1 MTARSV
7 WKSSLWLPQGAKR
20 EGGDWRLGGQGGG
33 RGGGAEVQVG
43 SCQVGGNEEG
53 RVEGSRV
60 WLVRDEQ
67 VWRKG
72 PGLRLWVSQ
81 GSPGRGLG
89 VEVWAGVT
97 WERSACR
104 RRPQSRLRLRPLRS
118 TN

>member
-1 MTARSV
+1 MLRGALGGGKGGVTARSV

-43 SCQVGGNEEG
+43 SCVCVCGGNEEG

-81 GSPGRGLG
+81 GVTRPWSWSGGLG
-89 VEVWAGVT
+89 WSHMGEVG
-97 WERSACR
+97 
-104 RRPQSRLRLRPLRS
+104 L
-118 TN
+118 